1 MPQQLAPETYIRM
14 FEVLLWCE
22 EFKISYGSLINT
34 PCFHQTKKIHTGE
47 IWRGSTCRTL
57 ESNIGPP
64 STCLCFPFRTR
75 PGTDGFASLPV
86 PGLAEKRP
94 SVLIGD
100 EILVQPG
107 EAIQGGRWYSGFVHV
122 IERDEVGLRFGRGFR
137 VLGSDERFYV
147 RFKYNRI
154 VSRRE
159 QHAIKATAAPVHRLQ
174 FPVLAHVKPP
184 TMSQEVIA
192 TYNPDIETN
201 PAQKRA
207 VSSIVRLP
215 PGSPPFI
222 VFGP

>member
-1 MPQQLAPETYIRM
+1 MLELNTGAHTICPYFSSFRRGR
-14 FEVLLWCE
+14 EV
-22 EFKISYGSLINT
+22 
-34 PCFHQTKKIHTGE
+34 
-47 IWRGSTCRTL
+47 
-57 ESNIGPP
+57 
-64 STCLCFPFRTR
+64 
-75 PGTDGFASLPV
+75 DGFVSLPV

-100 EILVQPG
+100 EILVQPAG
-107 EAIQGGRWYSGFVHV
+107 AAEGGKWFSGFVHT
-122 IERDEVGLRFGRGFR
+122 IERDEVGLRFSGGFR
-137 VLGSDERFYV
+137 GLNPNERFYV

-159 QHAIKATAAPVHRLQ
+159 HQAIKATPPVPRLH
-174 FPVLAHVKPP
+174 FPLLSHAKPQA
-184 TMSQEVIA
+184 TLQGAIA

>member
-1 MPQQLAPETYIRM
+1 M
-14 FEVLLWCE
+14 
-22 EFKISYGSLINT
+22 
-34 PCFHQTKKIHTGE
+34 
-47 IWRGSTCRTL
+47 L
-57 ESNIGPP
+57 ESNIGPHFI
-64 STCLCFPFRTR
+64 CLCFPFRTR
-75 PGTDGFASLPV
+75 PGTYGFASLPV

-107 EAIQGGRWYSGFVHV
+107 EATHGGRWYSGFVHV

-137 VLGSDERFYV
+137 VSGPDQRFYV

-159 QHAIKATAAPVHRLQ
+159 QQAIKAAAPVHRLQ
-174 FPVLAHVKPP
+174 FPVLAHIKPQ
-184 TMSQEVIA
+184 TILQEEIV
-192 TYNPDIETN
+192 TYNQDIETN